1 MERGEDQRVMNRV
14 DTGPLR
20 QLYDQLGIEQNFVM
34 PSRAA
39 WQLQGG
45 GPQAELPAALAT
57 SIEKLRDLAAM
68 SGDYLQMGALEFSI
82 GLDFLHGGR
91 SHAAVR
97 YFETAQRKWLF
108 CEHLPLLSLAHLAA
122 GMAYQA
128 SGEHRQAA
136 AAYFK
141 AKRCL
146 HQAETEPH
154 LLEKI
159 EAERSLQAFWND
171 LERWLMLAIR
181 SLQRDFTQEQDEF
194 LRAELGDVPGD
205 QDDMTKHEEDQQK
218 GLTTLS
224 LRMQSAEIMSAT
236 EFDLLVVQTVSD
248 IELLNKALTPTGAG
262 LNRPQP
268 SMKRLKYADSEQIT
282 IELSNVST
290 HAVAFCR
297 WLMTTI
303 PNDMPRD
310 EEVPEGDEASRA
322 WFRWRQPSG
331 HFARLVRVF
340 VKSVTGKEPSD
351 ADVDLL
357 MQVISHLAE
366 LRLNCRL
373 TVK

>member
-1 MERGEDQRVMNRV
+1 MEIGDDYGVMNRV

-39 WQLQGG
+39 WQLQLR
-45 GPQAELPAALAT
+45 GPQEELPAALAT

-68 SGDYLQMGALEFSI
+68 SGDYLQMGALEFSV

-91 SHAAVR
+91 SYAAAR
-97 YFETAQRKWLF
+97 YFETAKRKWLF
-108 CEHLPLLSLAHLAA
+108 SEHLPLVSLAHFAA

-128 SGEHRQAA
+128 AGEHRQAA

-146 HQAETEPH
+146 HQAESEPH

-194 LRAELGDVPGD
+194 LRAELGNVPGD
-205 QDDMTKHEEDQQK
+205 QDDMTKNEEDQLK

-224 LRMQSAEIMSAT
+224 LRMQSAGSMSAT
-236 EFDLLVVQTVSD
+236 EFDLLVVQTVND
-248 IELLNKALTPTGAG
+248 IELLSKALMPSGAG
-262 LNRPQP
+262 RNRPLP
-268 SMKRLKYADSEQIT
+268 SIKRLKYADSEEIT
-282 IELSNVST
+282 VELSGVST

-303 PNDMPRD
+303 PDDMPRD
-310 EEVPEGDEASRA
+310 DEVPEGDEAWQA
-322 WFRWRQPSG
+322 WFRWQQRSG
-331 HFARLVRVF
+331 HVARLVRLF

-351 ADVDLL
+351 ADVDQL

-366 LRLNCRL
+366 LRLNCGL